1 MWHLVAF
8 LMLLVLLLHLKTLY
22 RLEKKILLIIS
33 DLDDSL
39 VVAIKPM
46 QSVLLYDFL
55 CMAISVSGPEP
66 NFPGQF
72 LGFFIAIHCSPKCL
86 I

>member
-1 MWHLVAF
+1 
-8 LMLLVLLLHLKTLY
+8 MLLVLLLHLKTLY
-22 RLEKKILLIIS
+22 RLGKKMLIIS

-46 QSVLLYDFL
+46 QSILLYDFL

-66 NFPGQF
+66 NFPGQS
-72 LGFFIAIHCSPKCL
+72 LGSFIAIHCSSKCL
-86 I
+86 S